1 LQTRSGSGPSL
12 INAPFRDADRSSSHT
27 ERRIRRRTAIHT
39 SPGRASF
46 CRDPIMNTRAKAL
59 VASARAED
67 KDVEENLVAADTTFR
82 DVGYPYST
90 A

>member
-1 LQTRSGSGPSL
+1 
-12 INAPFRDADRSSSHT
+12 
-27 ERRIRRRTAIHT
+27 
-39 SPGRASF
+39 
-46 CRDPIMNTRAKAL
+46 MNTRAKAL